1 MDLQALLT
9 QTGSGKRLSEYHLK
23 LLEKQKIKT
32 PHEFVDAPNLHKL
45 LSLGIDQVESIKREL
60 LSLLVKTVTLK
71 TLYQKNQ
78 LDYSTGLEEVDNL
91 LDSIGQPLRPGR
103 VWELYGESGVGVT
116 EFMLTLAV
124 NFVSKFR
131 DKYRVLFIDTKR
143 DFDSERVHEI
153 LFNRQLDTEAIQSCM
168 NAINVVDSIC
178 LQSLIVT
185 LEAMLEKLSNS
196 DTLTRIKLVLV
207 DSLAAS
213 FILFRSSHD
222 RNEGRSLLTKLAMVV
237 RTLAAQHGIAF
248 ILGNLLISSND
259 ELDDDEDND
268 DCPTQSNSG
277 TQEDHT
283 LLGNYWDSV
292 CTLTMALEVPESSN
306 DDIRILKVLNNS
318 YGVSGS
324 SCLLRITDD
333 GII

>member
-1 MDLQALLT
+1 V
-9 QTGSGKRLSEYHLK
+9 SKV
-23 LLEKQKIKT
+23 EKNKFK
-32 PHEFVDAPNLHKL
+32 NL
-45 LSLGIDQVESIKREL
+45 IFITCR
-60 LSLLVKTVTLK
+60 
-71 TLYQKNQ
+71 
-78 LDYSTGLEEVDNL
+78 VDNL

-131 DKYRVLFIDTKR
+131 DKYQVLFIDTKR

-248 ILGNLLISSND
+248 VLGNLLISSND
-259 ELDDDEDND
+259 EREY
-268 DCPTQSNSG
+268 
-277 TQEDHT
+277 
-283 LLGNYWDSV
+283 LLGPFFHKR
-292 CTLTMALEVPESSN
+292 TKP
-306 DDIRILKVLNNS
+306 
-318 YGVSGS
+318 
-324 SCLLRITDD
+324 
-333 GII
+333 